1 MLPEQYYLNR
11 KELLSTNLRLL
22 LRKKNQ
28 LGWARFIVMLGI
40 VFSGYFLFHI
50 GLIFIAA
57 VILLASI
64 FVKLVYADIDNK
76 QNISHTQ
83 QLIRHGLN

>member
-11 KELLSTNLRLL
+11 KELLSANLHSL

-40 VFSGYFLFHI
+40 FIAGYF
-50 GLIFIAA
+50 FISYW
-57 VILLASI
+57 I
-64 FVKLVYADIDNK
+64 DIYCG
-76 QNISHTQ
+76 SHFTNCHFCKVN
-83 QLIRHGLN
+83 LCRYR